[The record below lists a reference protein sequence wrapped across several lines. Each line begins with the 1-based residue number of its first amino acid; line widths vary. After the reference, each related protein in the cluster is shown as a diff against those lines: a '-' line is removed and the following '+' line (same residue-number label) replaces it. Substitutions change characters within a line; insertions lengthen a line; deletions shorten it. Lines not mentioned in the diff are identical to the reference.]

1 MESVLCME
9 DKYQKNYPVV
19 TNILNLM
26 KIKKISIDELSVGSG
41 IIVEDLLL
49 ILNNRKLIR
58 PFQIVAV
65 ARVLDTDINALFEEP
80 QDV

>member
-26 KIKKISIDELSVGSG
+26 KIKKISIDELSGGSG

-65 ARVLDTDINALFEEP
+65 ARVLGTDINALFEEP